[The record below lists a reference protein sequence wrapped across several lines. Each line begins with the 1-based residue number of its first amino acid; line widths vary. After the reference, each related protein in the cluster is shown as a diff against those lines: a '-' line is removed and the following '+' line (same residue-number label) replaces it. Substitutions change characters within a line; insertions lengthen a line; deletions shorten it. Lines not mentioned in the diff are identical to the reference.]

1 MIENSSIGVLK
12 KLISSLQENLKNQV
26 EAEKSLNEIHAHFQ
40 DITQITGFDNNIEHL
55 AAVPAAKGKAL
66 GLNHAA
72 QCLLDYKRTLQFLK
86 AIHRAILEK
95 QKKCPGETIKIFYAG
110 CGPYA
115 PFITLIAPLFTKEEV
130 QFSVLEINKNSLDS
144 AKKLIH
150 SMGLSAYVQD
160 FYLADAV
167 TFRITDSGSFQILI
181 SETLD
186 ALLFR
191 ECYVPIL
198 FNLLPQFKKTSAII
212 PENVLINL
220 SLTSP
225 SKENQADKEHKVGAI
240 FNVREALLSLKDASS
255 IPLKLSEK
263 RVDLKA
269 LAKEG
274 FEHIVLETQV
284 HIYDD
289 IWLHRNESSLTVA
302 YEIKLEQPPSN
313 AIVFYYQLEPEIA
326 LQYTFQN

>member
-1 MIENSSIGVLK
+1 MIENDKTIVLK
-12 KLISSLQENLKNQV
+12 KLISSLQENSNNPV

-40 DITQITGFDNNIEHL
+40 DITKITGFDHNIKHL

-66 GLNHAA
+66 GLNFAA

-86 AIHRAILEK
+86 AIYRAILEK
-95 QKKCPGETIKIFYAG
+95 QKNRPGETIKIFYAG

-115 PFITLIAPLFTKEEV
+115 PFITLIASLFTKEELR
-130 QFSVLEINKNSLDS
+130 FSVLEINEKSLDS

-150 SMGLSAYVQD
+150 SMGLSGYVQE
-160 FYLADAV
+160 FHLADAV
-167 TFRITDSGSFQILI
+167 TFKIPDPGSFHILI

-186 ALLFR
+186 ALLYR

-198 FNLLPQFKKTSAII
+198 FNLLPQFNKNSTVI

-220 SLTSP
+220 SLTSH
-225 SKENQADKEHKVGAI
+225 SKEDNADEEHKVGAV
-240 FNVREALLSLKDASS
+240 FNVREALSSLGHASH
-255 IPLKLSEK
+255 IPAKLPEK
-263 RVDLKA
+263 RVDLRA

-274 FEHIVLETQV
+274 FENILLETQV

-302 YEIKLEQPPSN
+302 YEIKLEQPLSN
-313 AIVFYYQLEPEIA
+313 TIVFYYQLEPEIA